1 MKVLKRNQVILFLL
15 AVMLVTAGYFSATS
29 QMNVMPTSSVGKA
42 SDSTSNLSNTT
53 ETLGDATLVNGGAVV
68 DNDSENIID
77 NTENTVETAQQ
88 KEISTYFSE
97 SKLQRDTMYSQTLDS
112 YQKMLDSTTIS
123 SEQKAIAQQE
133 ITRINDEK
141 KAIMIAENLIKTKGF
156 QDIVVFQNGDSVNA
170 IVRADKLSQEEI
182 AQVQNIL
189 ARELNAAISNIHIS
203 NK

>member
-1 MKVLKRNQVILFLL
+1 M
-15 AVMLVTAGYFSATS
+15 ASA
-29 QMNVMPTSSVGKA
+29 
-42 SDSTSNLSNTT
+42 STSIVSNTT
-53 ETLGDATLVNGGAVV
+53 DTLGDATLVSGGAVV
-68 DNDSENIID
+68 DNDSENIVE

-97 SKLQRDTMYSQTLDS
+97 TKLQRDTMYSQTLDS

-189 ARELNAAISNIHIS
+189 ARELNADISNIHIS